1 MRRQLR
7 TPPPRQSSPRSRQS
21 RGAGFTLLE
30 TALATII
37 LGTGVLAIIQAQ
49 QYFYH
54 QNAWSTQTS
63 TATFLASEL
72 RERLYRMPRHDPI
85 TRGDNW
91 GPESGEYS
99 PEDYDDL
106 DDFDGAD
113 SAGTVWDSPWE
124 GDATGPLDSRGRV
137 IDDMRGW
144 SQLVE
149 VTNVDPMSIWTEAT
163 DGSTEMVMVTVTVF
177 YQGMLDAS
185 PMEVTS
191 MQWISRR

>member
-1 MRRQLR
+1 MRRQLT
-7 TPPPRQSSPRSRQS
+7 TPPPRQISPRSRQR

-85 TRGDNW
+85 TAEDSW
-91 GPESGEYS
+91 GPEPGEYS

-124 GDATGPLDSRGRV
+124 GQATGPLDSRGRV
-137 IDDMRGW
+137 IDDMQGW
-144 SQLVE
+144 SQMVE
-149 VTNVDPMSIWTEAT
+149 VTNVDPMSIWTEET
-163 DGSTEMVMVTVTVF
+163 DGTTEMVMVTVTVF

>member
-1 MRRQLR
+1 MTTRPT
-7 TPPPRQSSPRSRQS
+7 TPPPRRARVRPTHALER
-21 RGAGFTLLE
+21 GFTLLE

-72 RERLYRMPRHDPI
+72 RERLYRLPRHDPI
-85 TRGDNW
+85 TRGDSW
-91 GPESGEYS
+91 GPEAGEYS
-99 PEDYDDL
+99 PQDYDDL

-113 SAGTVWDSPWE
+113 SAGTLWEAPWD

-137 IDDMRGW
+137 ISDMQGW
-144 SQLVE
+144 SQKVE
-149 VTNVDPMSIWTEAT
+149 VTNVDPMAIWTEMS
-163 DGSTEMVMVTVTVF
+163 DGSTEMVMVTVTVY
-177 YQGMLDAS
+177 YQGKFDAS

-191 MQWISRR
+191 MHWISRR

>member
-1 MRRQLR
+1 MRKLIK
-7 TPPPRQSSPRSRQS
+7 TPPPRQSTLPQRR
-21 RGAGFTLLE
+21 RHRAGFTLLE

-85 TRGDNW
+85 TGEDAW
-91 GPESGEYS
+91 GPEAGEYS
-99 PEDYDDL
+99 PEYYDDL

-113 SAGTVWDSPWE
+113 SAGTVWESPWE
-124 GDATGPLDSRGRV
+124 GYPTGPIDSRGRI
-137 IDDMRGW
+137 IDDMQGW
-144 SQLVE
+144 SQQVE
-149 VTNVDPMSIWTEAT
+149 VKNVDPMSIWTEQT